1 MVSNQD
7 FLNLKKKKDVIF
19 TSLLYLCL
27 LTDPQLGQERRVLFI
42 QFPKTSASE
51 RTPLL
56 GFQQLAGGD
65 IGLLLMGSQK
75 FAAEIWNRNTE
86 ASWPSLSHLQSE

>member
-1 MVSNQD
+1 MEDAAVVPGD
-7 FLNLKKKKDVIF
+7 ATIAM
-19 TSLLYLCL
+19 T
-27 LTDPQLGQERRVLFI
+27 TDSFVV
-42 QFPKTSASE
+42 
-51 RTPLL
+51 TPLE
-56 GFQQLAGGD
+56 FPGGD